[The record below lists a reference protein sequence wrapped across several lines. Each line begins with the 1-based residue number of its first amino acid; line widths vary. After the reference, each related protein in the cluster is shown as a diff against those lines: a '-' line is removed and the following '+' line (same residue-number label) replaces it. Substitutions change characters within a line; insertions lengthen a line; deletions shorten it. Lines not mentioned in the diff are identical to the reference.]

1 MSQHIKALQEK
12 RNKLISDA
20 AALLQASEV
29 TVESRA
35 SANQMLADVTVLE
48 GDIASLKMIAKMQSD
63 AENEERSFERSPRPT
78 PAAASGDF
86 ASLPIEERKKKFNAV
101 FKQYARYGMHT
112 LNAEQR
118 DLLTTSDATG
128 GALIPQ
134 EFMGVLFEAKKFY
147 GPVAD
152 RVAQKVTDN
161 KGVPM
166 KISYSNDTANGIT
179 LVATEGTSGP
189 AETYPTF
196 VSKILGV
203 DTVTGGLV
211 KISFQELEDS
221 SFDLDSF
228 LRKSFSIRFGR
239 GLEKAVTLGT
249 DSAGT
254 TLPNQ
259 ATGGLVG
266 VATSGTVTASLA
278 AGIGWDDLTTAYG
291 NLDPAYINPKTAWT
305 FNANT
310 RSVLLG
316 MKDGFGRPFWTP
328 DPSADGPFT
337 KLLGYDVVLN
347 QAMANIGAANAKPIL
362 LGDLEQAYMLRTD
375 GAPSIL
381 RLNERY
387 ADTLEVGFYLY
398 SRIGGV
404 SLNAGI
410 SPLVYIQQAAN

>member
-1 MSQHIKALQEK
+1 MSTHINALVEK
-12 RNKLISDA
+12 RNKLITDA
-20 AALLQASEV
+20 AAILQAAEV
-29 TVESRA
+29 SAEGRE
-35 SANQMLADVTVLE
+35 SANKMLAEVANVE
-48 GDIASLKMIAKMQSD
+48 GDINSLRMIEKYQGS
-63 AENEERSFERSPRPT
+63 ESFERSPRPGVG
-78 PAAASGDF
+78 SG
-86 ASLPIEERKKKFNAV
+86 AVLTAEERKAKFNAV
-101 FKQYARYGMHT
+101 FRQYARHGYHT

-118 DLLTTSDATG
+118 DLLTTSDTTG

-134 EFMGVLFEAKKFY
+134 DFMGVLFEARKFY

-179 LVATEGTSGP
+179 LVATEGTSSP
-189 AETYPTF
+189 AETDPSF

-211 KISFQELEDS
+211 KVSFQELEDS

-228 LRKSFSIRFGR
+228 IRKSFAIRFGR
-239 GLEKAVTLGT
+239 GLEKAVTAGT

-254 TLPNQ
+254 ALPNQ
-259 ATGGLVG
+259 ASGGLLG
-266 VATSGTVTASLA
+266 VATVGTTTASLA
-278 AGIGWDDLTTAYG
+278 AGIGWDDLTNAFG
-291 NLDPAYINPKTAWT
+291 ALDAAYINPKTAWVLNT
-305 FNANT
+305 NT
-310 RSVLLG
+310 RSILLG

-328 DPSADGPFT
+328 DPSADGPFS
-337 KLLGYDVVLN
+337 KLLGYDVVID
-347 QAMANIGAANAKPIL
+347 QAMPNIGGANATPIL
-362 LGDLEQAYMLRTD
+362 FGDLEQSYMLRTD

-404 SLNAGI
+404 SLNAGV
-410 SPLVYIQQAAN
+410 SPIVSIKQAAS